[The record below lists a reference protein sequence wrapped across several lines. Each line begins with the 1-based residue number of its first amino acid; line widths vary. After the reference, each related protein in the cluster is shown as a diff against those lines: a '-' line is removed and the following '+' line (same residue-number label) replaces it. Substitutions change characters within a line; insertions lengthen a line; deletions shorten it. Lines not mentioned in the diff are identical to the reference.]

1 VRAQFRSERALLS
14 RANDAADV
22 TQALDGIDDDWTALC
37 GDAWT
42 MVGRDGADWL
52 YADFDDSGAD
62 DALLTAAILAALA
75 ARGRSISDTTRARLV
90 AALEAGS
97 NAQADIGALYDHWT
111 GDDDS
116 DTEPRADALA
126 WDLTVGA
133 WAAGLLLAGGQA
145 EADGHTVTRTWVSVG
160 DRRVRPSHADADG
173 QSVGLDEAYNVGG
186 EDLMYPGDPSGSE
199 AETAGCRCGEDY
211 EIV

>member
-52 YADFDDSGAD
+52 YDDFDDQGAD

-111 GDDDS
+111 GEDDS

-145 EADGHTVTRTWVSVG
+145 EADGHTVSRTWVSVG
-160 DRRVRPSHADADG
+160 DNRVRPAHADADG
-173 QSVGLDEAYNVGG
+173 QSVGYDEAYNVGG
-186 EDLMYPGDPSGSE
+186 EDLMYPGDPTGSE
-199 AETAGCRCGEDY
+199 AMTAGCRCGEDY